1 MQYLAHSWCSLKG
14 RFENTHTTHLNSS
27 QSCPRP
33 PGLSW
38 PSLPLS
44 VCVLILSLAQSR
56 DMLRKASLL
65 QENSS
70 ILLQDQILMVFG
82 LSSIYLSLLPF
93 ISGANGDM
101 IIFHLVNQNLFVSS
115 NPTVARRCCVFMI
128 SFGSPNLEKDSKRV
142 VEGNLRGHSPSQ
154 DVVFGD
160 RITREPPYPPHT
172 GSLTPSGRGSKGRE
186 RFLSCLH
193 PGLLP
198 GDFDHLLPALSWD
211 SGLRAHVSDSARAA
225 WCSVSKSFA
234 NCRGRVCFF
243 LLAMKRKN
251 FLVCPPLS
259 LPQPILHKQNKI
271 NKHLY

>member
-1 MQYLAHSWCSLKG
+1 
-14 RFENTHTTHLNSS
+14 
-27 QSCPRP
+27 
-33 PGLSW
+33 
-38 PSLPLS
+38 
-44 VCVLILSLAQSR
+44 
-56 DMLRKASLL
+56 
-65 QENSS
+65 
-70 ILLQDQILMVFG
+70 
-82 LSSIYLSLLPF
+82 
-93 ISGANGDM
+93 
-101 IIFHLVNQNLFVSS
+101 
-115 NPTVARRCCVFMI
+115 MI

-211 SGLRAHVSDSARAA
+211 SGLTAHVSDSARAA

-271 NKHLY
+271 NKHLYWSKIQEWAGRAVVLFWQGGHIAIFSQDNSNSRLTHAGLPVHLMETKAKEKKKSLKTPRIGSRKILFIYGKVITLFRRMLEIAEDFYYVFSQIIHYLRKSKFTKS